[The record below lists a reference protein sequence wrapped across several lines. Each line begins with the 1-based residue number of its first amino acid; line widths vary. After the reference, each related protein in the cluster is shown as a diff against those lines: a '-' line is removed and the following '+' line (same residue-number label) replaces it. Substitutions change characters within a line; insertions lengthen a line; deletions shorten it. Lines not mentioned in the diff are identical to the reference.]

1 MGVNTQN
8 PDMFQI
14 CIKLKLYEFINKS
27 QSNLNLYFCATSKMV
42 E

>member
-14 CIKLKLYEFINKS
+14 CIKLKLYEFIKKVKS
-27 QSNLNLYFCATSKMV
+27 I
-42 E
+42 